1 MKSTMLSIFVLIF
14 SSQSWAY
21 SCKETDKLEDL
32 RTTLA
37 PLRDQDSIGWCY
49 SFTAS
54 DLLTDYLRRNRD
66 QIPSK
71 FSKDLDFT
79 KTENTVS
86 PLSGA
91 FAMESAKSGSA
102 VGFTTHADESL
113 KNYDEVLEI
122 NNKIAKTAEEL
133 NKLCGSEGCYWGC
146 IQNPEPETCKVW
158 AKTHDVEK
166 IKKIGDEQD
175 LLNDRKKMYYWA
187 YQKGI
192 IQGGRTENIAEYFLN
207 NGFSVEKQT
216 SSEDT
221 KNIDFLSK
229 LNGMMLTAYME
240 AKTKD
245 EALCNGFNVVK
256 QICSSCESLFT
267 QIKPALESGFDWK
280 NSVFHEF
287 MNLDVIKNK
296 VKNPTSAKVINIPNT
311 SNEDIRERINQYL
324 KKGQIVGI
332 GYDVKDVVSLNSGG
346 HASSVVGRACVK
358 GQEHFILRN
367 SWGDSACDDSKK
379 GITLNKIDVLSD
391 RIKYDPKIT
400 QEDKD
405 RFNRTSKYRDCLSQC
420 QNIKEPEKK
429 YKYSG
434 FNEFGTPT
442 NMEEINRKK
451 LEKTECKSTCYQKSK
466 AKLSDAIE
474 TFECDKGYYLIRSE
488 KLLNAIKDI
497 QVIE

>member
-1 MKSTMLSIFVLIF
+1 MKSIILSIFILIF
-14 SSQSWAY
+14 SVPSWAY

-32 RTTLA
+32 RSTLA

-66 QIPSK
+66 QIPTN

-102 VGFTTHADESL
+102 VSFTTHADESL

-122 NNKIAKTAEEL
+122 NNKLAKNAEQL
-133 NKLCGSEGCYWGC
+133 TKLCGSEGCFWGC
-146 IQNPEPETCKVW
+146 IKNPETDPCKEW
-158 AKTHDVEK
+158 IKTHDIEK
-166 IKKIGDEQD
+166 IKKIGDELD
-175 LLNDRKKMYYWA
+175 LLNDRKNMYYWA

-192 IQGGRTENIAEYFLN
+192 IQGGLTENIAEYFLN
-207 NGFSVEKQT
+207 NGFSLEKYT

-221 KNIDFLSK
+221 KNGDLLAK
-229 LNGMMLTAYME
+229 LNEMMLTAYME

-245 EALCNGFNVVK
+245 EALCNGFNVLK
-256 QICSSCESLFT
+256 QICSSCENLFT

-296 VKNPTSAKVINIPNT
+296 VKNPTDAKVINIPKG
-311 SNEDIRERINQYL
+311 SNEDIRERISQYL

-346 HASSVVGRACVK
+346 HASSIVGRACIN
-358 GQEHFILRN
+358 GQENFILRN
-367 SWGDSACDDSKK
+367 SWGDNACDDSKK
-379 GITLNKIDVLSD
+379 SITLSKIESLAS
-391 RIKYDPKIT
+391 RIKYGDTKIT
-400 QEDKD
+400 DADK
-405 RFNRTSKYRDCLSQC
+405 NNYNQTSGYRDCFAQC
-420 QNIKEPEKK
+420 QKIKEPEKK
-429 YKYSG
+429 YDNIMG
-434 FNEFGTPT
+434 FGEPT
-442 NMEEINRKK
+442 NIAEITRKK
-451 LEKTECKSTCYQKSK
+451 LEKTECENTCYQKSK
-466 AKLSDAIE
+466 VKLSGAIE
-474 TFECDKGYYLIRSE
+474 TFECDKGYYFIRSE